1 VRDLEDIEAMAA
13 AWDARL
19 RAGTGDR
26 DRDRDAFQAW
36 LAESPDHQK
45 VHDRLQ
51 GALLALR
58 VQADL
63 PELRALR
70 EEARS
75 RTRNLKRRRLMIGL
89 SSMAASLLLVMG
101 VTLPTERGAEVSAM
115 VQGAK
120 IYRTALNE
128 RTRVILADGSEVT
141 LDSDTRIAAH
151 FKAARREITLLSG
164 RALFRVEKDPS
175 RPFVVT
181 AGDRTVTALGTVF
194 DVALDDGDLSV
205 TLAEGRVAVQSTR
218 PGRGPVRIMKPNQQ
232 LVGSTGNAAMVLQ
245 AVDTGRALGWVDGQI
260 FFDNETVT
268 AAVHEMNQYSRLKIV
283 IDPEVADMRINGMFR
298 AGNQNGFA
306 AALKATLPVD
316 VRTNDRG
323 QILVLKQTVAP
334 AMETFGTGNS
344 IGGQ

>member
-1 VRDLEDIEAMAA
+1 MSNLQDIEAAAA

-26 DRDRDAFQAW
+26 DRDREAFLAW
-36 LAESPDHQK
+36 LAESPDHQMI
-45 VHDRLQ
+45 HDRLQ
-51 GALLALR
+51 GGLLALR
-58 VQADL
+58 AQADV
-63 PELRALR
+63 PELSALR
-70 EEARS
+70 EEAHN
-75 RTRNLKRRRLMIGL
+75 RTRSLGRRRMITGL
-89 SSMAASLLLVMG
+89 SAMAASLLLVFG
-101 VTLPTERGAEVSAM
+101 LALPTERGAEVSAM
-115 VQGAK
+115 VHGAT

-141 LDSDTRIAAH
+141 LDSDTRIAAN
-151 FKAARREITLLSG
+151 FKGQNREITLLAG

-175 RPFVVT
+175 RPFIVT

-194 DVALDDGDLSV
+194 DVALDQGNLSV

-218 PGRGPVRIMKPNQQ
+218 AAPGPARIMKPNEQ
-232 LVGSTGNAAMVLQ
+232 LVSATGRPSVIVQ
-245 AVDTGRALGWVDGQI
+245 TVDTDRVLGWVDGQI
-260 FFDNETVT
+260 YFDNQTVT

-283 IDPEVADMRINGMFR
+283 IDPAVADMRINGMFR

-323 QILVLKQTVAP
+323 QILVLKHAVEPTA
-334 AMETFGTGNS
+334 ETYETGNG
-344 IGGQ
+344 IVE